1 LLACTESADDA
12 PEPAW
17 GQVVDAGGDV
27 VTLQAP
33 ARRIVS
39 LVPSHTDAIVA
50 LGAADR
56 MIARTQW
63 DEYAVLADLPSI
75 DDALTPSVEWLVS
88 QRPDLVI
95 AWPDLQARTVVARLR
110 QFGIP
115 VYASGVESVADARRS
130 LSDLGRMLGLE
141 GRADSIL
148 AGMDA
153 VLDSVRADAASRPR
167 YRFVYLIGLEPPFV
181 AGPGSFID
189 ELLSVS
195 GGDNLFRDSA
205 QPWPQ
210 VGVEA
215 ILARDPDVVIVSTA
229 SAEATDRLRT
239 VPGWRDLR
247 AVREGRL
254 FHVDPSLI
262 NRPGPNVVIA
272 ARALSGLLSEVW
284 RRSSGGPPP

>member
-1 LLACTESADDA
+1 
-12 PEPAW
+12 
-17 GQVVDAGGDV
+17 
-27 VTLQAP
+27 
-33 ARRIVS
+33 
-39 LVPSHTDAIVA
+39 
-50 LGAADR
+50 
-56 MIARTQW
+56 
-63 DEYAVLADLPSI
+63 
-75 DDALTPSVEWLVS
+75 
-88 QRPDLVI
+88 
-95 AWPDLQARTVVARLR
+95 
-110 QFGIP
+110 
-115 VYASGVESVADARRS
+115 
-130 LSDLGRMLGLE
+130 MLGLE